1 MDAERRRE
9 GNAGLGKRGA
19 SFGIHGLQF
28 FSTLFGFAALLCKTI
43 VALLGLLRFAVLLAG
58 NLTVDPSWSWLA
70 ALPHLN
76 LLCWKL
82 CVQTITMHMGENLG
96 ENQTQYISPQTKSN
110 VKRDDKSDKSHVA
123 KKIAV
128 TTRQMKIK

>member
-1 MDAERRRE
+1 MDAERRRA

-43 VALLGLLRFAVLLAG
+43 VALLGLVRFAVLLAG

-70 ALPHLN
+70 ALPHFN
-76 LLCWKL
+76 LLCYKL
-82 CVQTITMHMGENLG
+82 CVQTMQMGENLDG
-96 ENQTQYISPQTKSN
+96 NQTQYISPKTKSN
-110 VKRDDKSDKSHVA
+110 VKRDDKSDKSHMA
-123 KKIAV
+123 KKLLL
-128 TTRQMKIK
+128 QPDK